1 LGGYEGRFCCGTVVY
16 GVEYHLDGDF
26 KSICNTVGEL
36 KVLLSGQTVE
46 NESEVEVTLAS
57 DFASKFPEQVGH

>member
-1 LGGYEGRFCCGTVVY
+1 M
-16 GVEYHLDGDF
+16 
-26 KSICNTVGEL
+26 GEL